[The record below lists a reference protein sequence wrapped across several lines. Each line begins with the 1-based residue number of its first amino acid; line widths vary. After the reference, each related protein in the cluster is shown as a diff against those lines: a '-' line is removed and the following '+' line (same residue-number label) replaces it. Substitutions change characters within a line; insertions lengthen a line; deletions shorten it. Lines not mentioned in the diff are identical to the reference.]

1 MQKKI
6 KNDIQGILFDLD
18 GTFIDTSKD
27 MCNALNLVLKE
38 NNLDP
43 VVHEDLKYHVSK
55 GADGLIDFGC
65 KNNIDQIKKNE
76 LKQDFLNIYEKH
88 LCVHT
93 HLIDGM
99 KQLVESIESKKII
112 WGIVTNKHSRFATV
126 ILKELGFFNRAAC
139 LITGDM
145 VEKNKPEPD
154 CLIMAST
161 KLNKNPT
168 NMIYVGDD
176 RRDILAGKQA
186 GMITVAADFGFV
198 FNNSIIPSWE
208 ADYIISKPHQLLD
221 ILG

>member
-1 MQKKI
+1 
-6 KNDIQGILFDLD
+6 
-18 GTFIDTSKD
+18 
-27 MCNALNLVLKE
+27 
-38 NNLDP
+38 
-43 VVHEDLKYHVSK
+43 
-55 GADGLIDFGC
+55 
-65 KNNIDQIKKNE
+65 
-76 LKQDFLNIYEKH
+76 
-88 LCVHT
+88 
-93 HLIDGM
+93 
-99 KQLVESIESKKII
+99 
-112 WGIVTNKHSRFATV
+112 
-126 ILKELGFFNRAAC
+126 
-139 LITGDM
+139 M